1 MTVQIAENIYIEI
14 YMCSLSR
21 TPTKKYEFFILYDDD
36 DDDAFEEHLSDA
48 QETVR
53 EMEEQGGGEDC
64 RARHMDYMCAL

>member
-1 MTVQIAENIYIEI
+1 MSFSYD
-14 YMCSLSR
+14 
-21 TPTKKYEFFILYDDD
+21 DDD

-53 EMEEQGGGEDC
+53 ETEWGDC